1 VQSPQ
6 QNGRADKNQGTPHL
20 LALTKMRFRTFTST
34 AMLLLTAAALT
45 AQPQPR
51 RATTITAIRNYPG
64 FYHQQ
69 TVLVVGEV
77 KGAGERLTIGTEEG
91 AIKLVARE
99 APREGRIEAR
109 GQLLDIGRMAQDDPR
124 LIPFNL
130 LDRVRAAYQDRWPKP
145 GEELILLLGGTG
157 PPPAATNVTSPPLR
171 ALAMEPTRF
180 DGQKVTITGQFRGRN
195 LFGDVPEAPTQGRFE
210 FVLRSG
216 DAGVWVMGLQPK
228 GKTFNLDPGKRI
240 DTGRWLKVQG
250 TVHSAKGLTWLD
262 GTSIELAAAPEE
274 TTEVAIDLPP
284 APPVEI
290 LFTAPAE
297 GEADVRST
305 ERIRMQLSR
314 DLDPATLKDHVRLT
328 YSAADSK
335 ERGEAQP
342 PSIAFTTNYTK
353 ENRALEIRP
362 AEPLARFRHVKMEI
376 LEGVKGTDG
385 GPMKP
390 FTLTFTTGGS

>member
-1 VQSPQ
+1 
-6 QNGRADKNQGTPHL
+6 
-20 LALTKMRFRTFTST
+20 MRLRTFTST
-34 AMLLLTAAALT
+34 AMLLLVAAALT
-45 AQPQPR
+45 AQPQQR
-51 RATTITAIRNYPG
+51 RATTITAIRSYPG

-77 KGAGERLTIGTEEG
+77 KGADERMTIGTEEG

-99 APREGRIEAR
+99 APREGKIEAR

-157 PPPAATNVTSPPLR
+157 PPPAATNATSPPLR
-171 ALAMEPTRF
+171 AIAMEPTRF

-195 LFGDVPEAPTQGRFE
+195 LFGDLPEAPTQSRFE

-216 DAGVWVMGLQPK
+216 DAGVWIVGLQPK

-250 TVHSAKGLTWLD
+250 TVHSARGLTWLD
-262 GTSIELAAAPEE
+262 GTSIDLAPAPEE

-284 APPVEI
+284 PPPVEI

-314 DLDPATLKDHVRLT
+314 DLDPATLKDRVRLT

-335 ERGEAQP
+335 ERGEPQP
-342 PSIAFTTNYTK
+342 PSIAFTTNYTR

-362 AEPLARFRHVKMEI
+362 TEPLARFRLVKMEI
-376 LEGVKGTDG
+376 LDGVKGTDG

-390 FTLTFTTGGS
+390 FTLMFTTGGS

>member
-1 VQSPQ
+1 
-6 QNGRADKNQGTPHL
+6 L

-34 AMLLLTAAALT
+34 AMLLLAAAALT

-77 KGAGERLTIGTEEG
+77 KGADERMTIGTEEG

-195 LFGDVPEAPTQGRFE
+195 LFGDLPEAPTQGRFE

-228 GKTFNLDPGKRI
+228 GKAFNLDPGKRI

-262 GTSIELAAAPEE
+262 GTSIELAAAPAE

-284 APPVEI
+284 PPPVEI

-342 PSIAFTTNYTK
+342 PAIAFTTNYTK

-362 AEPLARFRHVKMEI
+362 AEPLARFRLVKMEI

>member
-1 VQSPQ
+1 
-6 QNGRADKNQGTPHL
+6 
-20 LALTKMRFRTFTST
+20 
-34 AMLLLTAAALT
+34 
-45 AQPQPR
+45 
-51 RATTITAIRNYPG
+51 
-64 FYHQQ
+64 
-69 TVLVVGEV
+69 
-77 KGAGERLTIGTEEG
+77 
-91 AIKLVARE
+91 
-99 APREGRIEAR
+99 
-109 GQLLDIGRMAQDDPR
+109 
-124 LIPFNL
+124 
-130 LDRVRAAYQDRWPKP
+130 
-145 GEELILLLGGTG
+145 
-157 PPPAATNVTSPPLR
+157 
-171 ALAMEPTRF
+171 
-180 DGQKVTITGQFRGRN
+180 
-195 LFGDVPEAPTQGRFE
+195 
-210 FVLRSG
+210 
-216 DAGVWVMGLQPK
+216 MGLQPK
-228 GKTFNLDPGKRI
+228 GKTFNLDPSKRI

-262 GTSIELAAAPEE
+262 GTSIDLAAAPEE

-362 AEPLARFRHVKMEI
+362 AEPLARFRLVKMEI

>member
-1 VQSPQ
+1 
-6 QNGRADKNQGTPHL
+6 
-20 LALTKMRFRTFTST
+20 MRFRTFTST
-34 AMLLLTAAALT
+34 SVVLLLAAALT

-77 KGAGERLTIGTEEG
+77 KGADERVTIGTEEG
-91 AIKLVARE
+91 AIKVVARE
-99 APREGRIEAR
+99 APREGKMEAR
-109 GQLLDIGRMAQDDPR
+109 GQLLDIGRMSQDDPR

-157 PPPAATNVTSPPLR
+157 PPPAAADVTSPPLR
-171 ALAMEPTRF
+171 ALAMEPARF
-180 DGQKVTITGQFRGRN
+180 DGQKVTVTGQFRGRN
-195 LFGDVPEAPTQGRFE
+195 LFGDLPEAPAQGRFE

-216 DAGVWVMGLQPK
+216 DAALWVMGVQPK
-228 GKTFNLDPGKRI
+228 GRTFSFDPSKRI
-240 DTGRWLKVQG
+240 DTGRWVKVLG

-262 GTSIELAAAPEE
+262 GTSIDLAAAPAE

-284 APPVEI
+284 PPPVEI
-290 LFTAPAE
+290 LFTAPAQ
-297 GEADVRST
+297 GEADVRLT

-314 DLDPATLKDHVRLT
+314 DLDVATLKDHVRLT

-342 PSIAFTTNYTK
+342 PSIGFTTNYTR

-362 AEPLARFRHVKMEI
+362 TEPLERFRNVKLEI

-385 GPMKP
+385 GAMKP